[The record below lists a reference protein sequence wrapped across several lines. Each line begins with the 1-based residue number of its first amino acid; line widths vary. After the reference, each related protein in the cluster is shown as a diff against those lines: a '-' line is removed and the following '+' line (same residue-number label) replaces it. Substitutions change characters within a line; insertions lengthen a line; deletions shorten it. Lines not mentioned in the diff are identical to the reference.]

1 MSKQLAEKIKAEKV
15 KVGMLLHPW
24 DYYWEL
30 EVLDGLLRYCMK
42 WGIVWESCRMGG
54 AS

>member
-15 KVGMLLHPW
+15 KVGMLLRQW

-30 EVLDGLLRYCMK
+30 EVLDGLLRDLYEM
-42 WGIVWESCRMGG
+42 GDFLGRMP
-54 AS
+54 